1 MHPTQFLELLCA
13 STRLAAR
20 DAAENKMDTN
30 HCPYRA
36 DVSVEGQAINKK
48 NKYTDKVG

>member
-1 MHPTQFLELLCA
+1 MELLCA

-20 DAAENKMDTN
+20 DSAENKTDIN
-30 HCPYRA
+30 HRPYRA